1 MFKLKETNL
10 ILANGIQ
17 QLLLLLLKQTHEM
30 MAEVK
35 RRRRRIKP
43 MEEAIQFSLLQKDKN
58 GLDGRFIS
66 DFKGE
71 LNVLIEPIFYF
82 LLLFLFYNF
91 FRIPLCI

>member
-1 MFKLKETNL
+1 
-10 ILANGIQ
+10 
-17 QLLLLLLKQTHEM
+17 
-30 MAEVK
+30 
-35 RRRRRIKP
+35 